1 MEGIRLPEQMVFG
14 LDIGTRSIV
23 GTVGFR
29 QKDSRFMVAAQTICY
44 HETRAMLDGQI
55 HDIGKVADTITSV
68 RKELERQLGRKLSDV
83 CIAAA
88 GRVLKTVTVKVD
100 YDLGGDVIIEP
111 EHIRSLE
118 LIGVEKA
125 HAELREKKKKEEFDF
140 FCVGYSIVRY
150 YLNGYA
156 ITNLEGHK
164 GNRIAAEVLAT
175 FLPGDVIDGL
185 YAAVE
190 RTGLK
195 VVNLTLEPIAAIQVA
210 IPEKYRLLNIALV
223 DVGAG
228 TSDISITK
236 GGAIVAYGMIS
247 CAGDAITEQIMQ
259 QYLVE
264 FQVAEQMKIDLSV
277 KKKSISYVDVMG
289 LRQSVSVGALKKETE
304 EAIQMVTKKIAD
316 CIVELNGKKTVS
328 AVFIVG
334 GGGKIPSFSEK
345 LAKHLNLQKERV
357 ALRGEEVLG
366 DITFLQSDAQKDSI
380 LVTPIGI
387 CLNYYEQNNNFIFVQ
402 VNGERVK
409 LYDNSKLMIVDA
421 ALSCGFP
428 NELLFPRRGKALN
441 YTLNGKARMVRGEQG
456 EAAVILLNGKQAGI
470 SSSIIQ
476 NDVIEIQS
484 STVGADA
491 VFQVG
496 KLPEYKATITFLI
509 NGKKVVCPKFI
520 MANGQLV
527 SEYYEIQEGD
537 QLEILDYYLL
547 DQVLEFMDL
556 PKQGIILVNNIIAT
570 GTERV
575 YENFYIDFEL
585 EATQVSYD
593 QRKSILKKNGEK
605 SSIMITVLINEKP
618 QVLVGKPNYIIV
630 DAMDAI
636 QFDVAS
642 SYGKQLILKVND
654 QPAEFSTPIQEGD
667 KIELLIGDMTTK
679 LSDTAIAQEE
689 GEKDEIL

>member
-1 MEGIRLPEQMVFG
+1 MGDLGMEGIRLPEQMVFG

-29 QKDSRFMVAAQTICY
+29 QKDGRFMVAAQMIGY

-55 HDIGKVADTITSV
+55 HDIGKVADAIV
-68 RKELERQLGRKLSDV
+68 KVKKELERQIERKLTDV

-88 GRVLKTVTVKVD
+88 GRVLKTVTVKVE
-100 YDLGGDVIIEP
+100 YDLGGDIVIES

-125 HAELREKKKKEEFDF
+125 HSEIREKKKKEEFEF
-140 FCVGYSIVRY
+140 FCVGYSIIRY

-156 ITNLEGHK
+156 ISNLEGHK
-164 GNRIAAEVLAT
+164 GSRIATEVLAT

-190 RTGLK
+190 RAGLK
-195 VVNLTLEPIAAIQVA
+195 VVNLTLEPIAAIQIA
-210 IPEKYRLLNIALV
+210 IPEKYRLLNIALI

-228 TSDISITK
+228 TSDISITR
-236 GGAIVAYGMIS
+236 GGAIVAYGMIP

-259 QYLVE
+259 KYLVE
-264 FQVAEQMKIDLSV
+264 FQVAEQMKIEIAS

-289 LRQSVSVGALKKETE
+289 LRQTTTLANLKRETVPVIE
-304 EAIQMVTKKIAD
+304 KVTKRIAD
-316 CIVELNGKKTVS
+316 CIIDLNGKKSVS

-334 GGGKIPSFSEK
+334 GGGKLPAFAEK
-345 LAKHLNLQKERV
+345 LAEHLKLPKERV

-366 DITFLQSDAQKDSI
+366 DVTFLSSDVQKDSI
-380 LVTPIGI
+380 LVTPVGI

-421 ALSCGFP
+421 ALGCGYP
-428 NELLFPRRGKALN
+428 NEQLFPRRGKALN
-441 YTLNGKARMVRGEQG
+441 YTLDGKSRMVRGEQG
-456 EAAVILLNGKQAGI
+456 EAAVLLLNGKPAGI
-470 SSSIIQ
+470 SSPIIQ
-476 NDVIEIQS
+476 NDVIEIQQ
-484 STVGADA
+484 STTGADA
-491 VFQVG
+491 TYHVG
-496 KLPEYKATITFLI
+496 RIPEYKSTIAFI
-509 NGKKVVCPKFI
+509 VNGKKIVCPKFI
-520 MANGQLV
+520 MANNQLV

-575 YENFYIDFEL
+575 YENFYVDFEL
-585 EATQVSYD
+585 EEAEVNYEDRRSFLGRNTARLPV
-593 QRKSILKKNGEK
+593 KISIHLNGNPIELTGK
-605 SSIMITVLINEKP
+605 SSYIM
-618 QVLVGKPNYIIV
+618 V
-630 DAMDAI
+630 DVMDAAK
-636 QFDVAS
+636 FDAAS
-642 SYGKQLILKVND
+642 AYGKQLILKVNGE
-654 QPAEFSTPIQEGD
+654 PAEFATSVVDGD
-667 KIELLIGDMTTK
+667 DTELRLEVI
-679 LSDTAIAQEE
+679 
-689 GEKDEIL
+689 